1 MTVRLAAA
9 ADTALVEAVVRAAY
23 TPWVA
28 VVGGRPAPLDADYA
42 ELIAA
47 GSVHVTDDVDGVLVL
62 AVEEDA
68 LVVENVAVRPDRQ
81 GRGIGR
87 QLLAFAESKAAELG
101 LPAVRLYAHERMT
114 SNVELYERLGYTRTG
129 LQAVEFGHLVHL
141 RKQLTG

>member
-1 MTVRLAAA
+1 MRLAVAA
-9 ADTALVEAVVRAAY
+9 ATALVEAVVRAAY

-47 GSVHVTDDVDGVLVL
+47 GSVYVTDDVDGVLVL
-62 AVEEDA
+62 TVEEDA
-68 LVVENVAVRPDRQ
+68 LVVDNVAVRPDRQ

-87 QLLAFAESKAAELG
+87 QLLAFAEQRAVELG

-141 RKQLTG
+141 RKPLTG